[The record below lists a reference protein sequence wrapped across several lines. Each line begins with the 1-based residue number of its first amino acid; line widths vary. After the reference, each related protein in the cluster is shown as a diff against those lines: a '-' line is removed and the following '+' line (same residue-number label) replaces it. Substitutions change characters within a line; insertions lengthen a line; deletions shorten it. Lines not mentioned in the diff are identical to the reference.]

1 MHARHRT
8 LCKKNKKGSIDW
20 AGPCGFQDQL
30 NRYLPKIRGHNR
42 PRFLI
47 PQESGPCRLQTTDT
61 WFVFK
66 ITHDAP
72 QGSGTWRL
80 FCPSIFHTWTS
91 LVTST
96 GGVLSNWQSK
106 ALSRVSPSLPPPLSL
121 SPRFIYFLK
130 NANFRAKTRRSSSS
144 GHRRPQ
150 RLLFRG
156 LTEEESRTVQVTY
169 RRGSW
174 DSRVLQSKRSVSLN
188 ILIISQNF

>member
-30 NRYLPKIRGHNR
+30 NPYLPKIPGHNR

-72 QGSGTWRL
+72 QGSGDVTPFLPLNISHVDISRDLYWWSTVQL
-80 FCPSIFHTWTS
+80 TIKSSLESI
-91 LVTST
+91 
-96 GGVLSNWQSK
+96 
-106 ALSRVSPSLPPPLSL
+106 SPPPPPPPLS
-121 SPRFIYFLK
+121 PF
-130 NANFRAKTRRSSSS
+130 
-144 GHRRPQ
+144 H
-150 RLLFRG
+150 LFF
-156 LTEEESRTVQVTY
+156 E
-169 RRGSW
+169 
-174 DSRVLQSKRSVSLN
+174 KC
-188 ILIISQNF
+188 

>member
-106 ALSRVSPSLPPPLSL
+106 ALSRVPPSLPRSL
-121 SPRFIYFLK
+121 PVSFIFWKMLISAPK
-130 NANFRAKTRRSSSS
+130 LAGVLAPVTVAPNAFSFE
-144 GHRRPQ
+144 G
-150 RLLFRG
+150 
-156 LTEEESRTVQVTY
+156 
-169 RRGSW
+169 
-174 DSRVLQSKRSVSLN
+174 
-188 ILIISQNF
+188 